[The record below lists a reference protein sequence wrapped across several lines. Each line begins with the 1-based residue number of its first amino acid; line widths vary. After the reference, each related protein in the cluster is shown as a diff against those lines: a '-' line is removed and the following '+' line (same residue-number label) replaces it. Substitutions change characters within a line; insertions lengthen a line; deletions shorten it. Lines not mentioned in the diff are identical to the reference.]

1 MSRFTPPPSSDFDNE
16 NEQIWKAVNVGDHI
30 EGIVTERKLVTRQDG
45 TDVELLKVD
54 DGDVTWVVW
63 CSSIR
68 LRDGLEAHDPQPGDK
83 VGIQFDGKKAVGKGH
98 MNEYGWYCDKN
109 GTKPT
114 AVKVAKAVKP
124 RNVASGAD
132 GPLEAD
138 DGDPF

>member
-1 MSRFTPPPSSDFDNE
+1 MSRFAPPPSTDFDNADE
-16 NEQIWKAVNVGDHI
+16 ETWKAVNVGDHI
-30 EGIVTERKLVTRQDG
+30 EGIVTDRKLVTRQDG

-54 DGDVTWVVW
+54 DGTTTWVVW

-83 VGIQFDGKKAVGKGH
+83 VGIQYEGKKPVGKGH
-98 MNEYGWYCDKN
+98 MNEYGWYCDKA
-109 GTKPT
+109 TPATPAK
-114 AVKVAKAVKP
+114 AAKAVKP